1 MNHRHA
7 PRVARTSVRKLGFGV
22 LLATVVAFAASCVPN
37 AKQDSLKPKG
47 DYAQTI
53 YNLVVPVFIVG
64 GVVALIVLV
73 PTLWFSFR
81 YRARDEELDDVDKI
95 PVPVHGNTAVE
106 ITWTVIPSLILLVVG
121 VATVITIFKLDKQ
134 PPAENPH
141 IEVVGQQ
148 WWWEFRYDLGGAG
161 TKQADRT
168 YDDIVTANDM
178 VIPAGQK
185 VSLRMNSRDVIH
197 GWWVPELQG
206 KRDTVP
212 GRTTMFNVDATEPG
226 TYYGQCTVMC
236 GLSHANMRFT
246 VIALPQAEY
255 DQWVAEQVKP
265 AVSPT
270 DPVAKEGEAL
280 FKSSC
285 GMCHIVRGI
294 HDKVPDP
301 EQSTLVAGA
310 APDLTHFMSRPT
322 FASGMFDL
330 RIDEKRCVDKGL
342 YFAEDPSCINSA
354 QLRAWIHDPP
364 ALLPMAAGEKEQ
376 EAGEIRGMPDMGV
389 SPAGLD
395 QLVAF
400 LETLK

>member
-1 MNHRHA
+1 MKHPHQTRA
-7 PRVARTSVRKLGFGV
+7 QRPARRKLGFGI

-37 AKQDSLKPKG
+37 AKQDSLTPKG
-47 DYAQTI
+47 EQAQTI

-64 GVVALIVLV
+64 GIVSLIVLL
-73 PTLWFSFR
+73 PTLWFSIR
-81 YRARDEELDDVDKI
+81 YRARDEDLEDDSKI

-106 ITWTVIPSLILLVVG
+106 ITWTVIPSLVLLVIG
-121 VATVITIFKLDKQ
+121 IATVITIFNLDKQ

-161 TKQADRT
+161 TKEADRT

-178 VIPAGQK
+178 VIPAGK
-185 VSLRMNSRDVIH
+185 KISLRMNARDVIH

-212 GRTTMFNVDATEPG
+212 GRTTMFNVDASEPG

-255 DQWVAEQVKP
+255 DQWLAEQVKP
-265 AVSPT
+265 AVEPESGL
-270 DPVAKEGEAL
+270 AAEGASL
-280 FKSSC
+280 FKSQC
-285 GMCHIVRGI
+285 GMCHTVRGVV
-294 HDKVPDP
+294 DAPPP
-301 EQSTLVAGA
+301 ENSTLVAGA

-330 RIDEKRCVDKGL
+330 RIDEPRCVEKGL
-342 YFAEDPSCINSA
+342 YFADDPSCINSA
-354 QLRAWIHDPP
+354 ELRAWIHDPP
-364 ALLPMAAGEKEQ
+364 AMLPMAAGEKEQ
-376 EAGEIRGMPDMGV
+376 EANEIRGMPDMGV
-389 SPAGLD
+389 SPEGLD